1 MRLRAMPR
9 IGAPVT
15 VAFLA
20 VQIDGRVV
28 AVDPDQ
34 RGLEVE
40 LSDGD
45 RVRFEL
51 SRATG
56 TFLSVGHAGARLL
69 FE

>member
-1 MRLRAMPR
+1 MKLRAMPL

-20 VQIDGRVV
+20 VQMTGRVV
-28 AVDPDQ
+28 AVDRDH

-40 LSDGD
+40 LADGE
-45 RVRFEL
+45 RLRFEL

-56 TFLSVGHAGARLL
+56 TFLSIGHAGARLL